1 MLLDDPNTVLLEET
15 IGIGGVV
22 VVVVVLELILKVETA
37 DSRGAPVKG

>member
-1 MLLDDPNTVLLEET
+1 MLDDPNTVLLEET
-15 IGIGGVV
+15 IGIGG

>member
-22 VVVVVLELILKVETA
+22 VVVLELILKVETA

>member
-22 VVVVVLELILKVETA
+22 VLELILKVETA